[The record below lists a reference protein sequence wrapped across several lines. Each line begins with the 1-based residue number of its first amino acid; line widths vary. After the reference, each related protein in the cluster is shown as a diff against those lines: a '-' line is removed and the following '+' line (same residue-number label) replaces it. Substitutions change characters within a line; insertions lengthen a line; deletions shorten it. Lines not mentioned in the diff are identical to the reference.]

1 MYGRRPSRAIRTG
14 LYSMRVTAHITVAN
28 ITAPVAERT
37 AFVTIMH
44 EGFEKLAGM
53 IYGEDILDERA
64 ELELPDDWDYT
75 LYPTLYSP
83 MWYVTGTE
91 PATLIYTDKSGKEIK
106 HVVLAYAGRMS

>member
-1 MYGRRPSRAIRTG
+1 MHGRRPSRAIRIG
-14 LYSMRVTAHITVAN
+14 LYSMRVAAHITVAN

-44 EGFEKLAGM
+44 KGFEKLAGM

-75 LYPTLYSP
+75 LYP
-83 MWYVTGTE
+83 WYVAGTE
-91 PATLIYTDKSGKEIK
+91 LATLIYTDKSGKEIK
-106 HVVLAYAGRMS
+106 HLVLAYAGRMS

>member
-1 MYGRRPSRAIRTG
+1 MRGRRPSRAIRIG
-14 LYSMRVTAHITVAN
+14 LYSMRIAAHITVAN

-75 LYPTLYSP
+75 LYP
-83 MWYVTGTE
+83 WYVAGTE
-91 PATLIYTDKSGKEIK
+91 LATLIYIDKSGKEIK
-106 HVVLAYAGRMS
+106 HLVLAYAGRMS